1 MFVSLFSFVVMLV
14 VLCLIIYNLG
24 VNKDYGLF
32 VVLLGVSIKMDGCGV
47 IYLVLCVVFIV

>member
-1 MFVSLFSFVVMLV
+1 MSLFSFVVMLV
-14 VLCLIIYNLG
+14 VMCLIMYNLG
-24 VNKDYGLF
+24 VNKDYVLF